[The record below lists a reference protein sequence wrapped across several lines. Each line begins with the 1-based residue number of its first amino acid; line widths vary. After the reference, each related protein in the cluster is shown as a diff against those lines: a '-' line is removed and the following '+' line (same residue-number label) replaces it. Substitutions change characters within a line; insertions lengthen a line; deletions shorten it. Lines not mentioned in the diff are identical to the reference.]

1 MRGGSPGVIPRASK
15 VSSQSVAYRKRGTRL
30 LSAAGLAVAAALA
43 IQGCTSS
50 AAPPA
55 ANASGQGG
63 HTASAVTTAEA
74 SKAFQSYLNA
84 VLTGAPVY
92 HPKALAGTTGVA
104 YSSYSAAIQAM
115 RYSRVRAGSPS
126 VRFGKPVYYLPE
138 STGYPRWFVADVVL
152 TASDAKEPTLTPAEG
167 GVVPWMGIRAGAGRH
182 LVLFEKA
189 TATAPWQL
197 ASDSR
202 LAPGVSPPPLAKDDT
217 GHVPVVRLS
226 DSALLARP
234 DVTGA
239 LQAAVVDDG
248 PASPAASVVAS
259 GPLTTGI
266 YQAEHDTL
274 LGLSVPQG
282 DVSRWGLIGSNV
294 AKFALRT
301 ADGGALV
308 FYAMYLNT
316 DVEVPALLN
325 KSEPVKPGP
334 PIAVPAYVAPLLGL
348 GATAPRKHLEA
359 QQLLSF
365 AAVDPPGGPAKIQ
378 VIAIG
383 GGPNYAYAS

>member
-1 MRGGSPGVIPRASK
+1 
-15 VSSQSVAYRKRGTRL
+15 VAYRKRGTRL

-55 ANASGQGG
+55 ATANGQGG
-63 HTASAVTTAEA
+63 GGGHAASAVTIAEA
-74 SKAFQSYLNA
+74 SEAFAAYRAA
-84 VLTGAPVY
+84 VLTGAPV
-92 HPKALAGTTGVA
+92 HDPKALAGTTGVA
-104 YSSYSAAIQAM
+104 YSSYSAAIQATS
-115 RYSRVRAGSPS
+115 YHHVPAGSPS
-126 VRFGKPVYYLPE
+126 AQFGKPVYYLPE
-138 STGYPRWFVADVVL
+138 STSYPRWFVADVVL
-152 TASDAKEPTLTPAEG
+152 TAPGPREPPLTPDAG
-167 GVVPWMGIRAGAGRH
+167 GVVPWMGIGTGGSRH

-202 LAPGVSPPPLAKDDT
+202 LAPGVSPPALARDGT
-217 GHVPVVRLS
+217 GHVPVVPLS
-226 DSALLARP
+226 DTALLARP
-234 DVTGA
+234 DVAGA

-274 LGLSVPQG
+274 LGLSVPRG
-282 DVSRWGLIGSNV
+282 DVSRWGLQGSNIT
-294 AKFALRT
+294 KFALRT
-301 ADGGALV
+301 AGGGALV

-316 DVEVPALLN
+316 NVEVPALLN
-325 KSEPVKPGP
+325 KSEPVNPGP
-334 PIAVPAYVAPLLGL
+334 PIAVPSYVAPLLGP
-348 GATAPRKHLEA
+348 GATTPRKHLEA

>member
-1 MRGGSPGVIPRASK
+1 
-15 VSSQSVAYRKRGTRL
+15 VAYRKRGTRL

-63 HTASAVTTAEA
+63 HAASAVTTAEA
-74 SKAFQSYLNA
+74 ARAFALYLA
-84 VLTGAPVY
+84 ATAT
-92 HPKALAGTTGVA
+92 ATGVEDRA
-104 YSSYSAAIQAM
+104 TALSYTTDVARATLSADYQ
-115 RYSRVRAGSPS
+115 SEQ
-126 VRFGKPVYYLPE
+126 RFNLNLLVNEFSYGKPVFYLPA
-138 STGYPRWFVADVVL
+138 SSGYPRWFVADVATTYSGPKPPPGTTV
-152 TASDAKEPTLTPAEG
+152 AGTPG
-167 GVVPWMGIRAGAGRH
+167 GIPWTSVIGSRH
-182 LVLFEKA
+182 LMLFKKA
-189 TATAPWQL
+189 SPTANWQL
-197 ASDSR
+197 ASSSV
-202 LAPGVSPPPLAKDDT
+202 LAPGVSPPALAKDDT
-217 GHVPVVRLS
+217 GHVPVVPLS

-239 LQAAVVDDG
+239 LQAALVDDG
-248 PASPAASVVAS
+248 PASPAAAVVAS

-274 LGLSVPQG
+274 LGLSVPPG
-282 DVSRWGLIGSNV
+282 DVSQWQLAGSNLT
-294 AKFALRT
+294 KFALRT

-316 DVEVPALLN
+316 TVEVPALFN
-325 KSEPVKPGP
+325 KSEPVDPGP
-334 PIAVPAYVAPLLGL
+334 PIAVPPYVAPLLGL
-348 GATAPRKHLEA
+348 GKATPRRQLEA

-365 AAVDPPGGPAKIQ
+365 AAVDPPGSPAKIQ

>member
-1 MRGGSPGVIPRASK
+1 
-15 VSSQSVAYRKRGTRL
+15 VAYRKRGTRL

-63 HTASAVTTAEA
+63 DAASAVTIAEA
-74 SKAFQSYLNA
+74 SKAFAAYRA
-84 VLTGAPVY
+84 AIFTGAY
-92 HPKALAGTTGVA
+92 YNDAKSLAYTTGTAWATYDTAQRV
-104 YSSYSAAIQAM
+104 YRYHHQQAAGGGI
-115 RYSRVRAGSPS
+115 
-126 VRFGKPVYYLPE
+126 RFGAPIFYLPD
-138 STGYPRWFVADVVL
+138 SAGYPQWFVADVKTTSSGPAPGAL
-152 TASDAKEPTLTPAEG
+152 ISANGTPEA
-167 GVVPWMGIRAGAGRH
+167 ISNGRH
-182 LVLFEKA
+182 LVLFEKV
-189 TATAPWQL
+189 TATGPWQL

-202 LAPGVSPPPLAKDDT
+202 LAPGVSPPALAKDDT
-217 GHVPVVRLS
+217 GHVPIVPLS
-226 DSALLARP
+226 DTALLARP
-234 DVTGA
+234 DVAGA

-274 LGLSVPQG
+274 LGLSVPPG
-282 DVSRWGLIGSNV
+282 DVSQWELEGSNV
-294 AKFALRT
+294 SKFALRT

-308 FYAMYLNT
+308 FYTMYLNT
-316 DVEVPALLN
+316 TVEVPALLN

-334 PIAVPAYVAPLLGL
+334 PIAVPPYLAPLLAP
-348 GATAPRKHLEA
+348 GASTPRKHLEA

-365 AAVDPPGGPAKIQ
+365 ATVDPPGGPAKIQ

-383 GGPNYAYAS
+383 GGLNYAYES

>member
-1 MRGGSPGVIPRASK
+1 
-15 VSSQSVAYRKRGTRL
+15 VAHRKRATRL
-30 LSAAGLAVAAALA
+30 LPAAGLAVAAALA

-50 AAPPA
+50 APGTP
-55 ANASGQGG
+55 NASGRGAQGSRGG
-63 HTASAVTTAEA
+63 HAASAVTIAEA
-74 SKAFQSYLNA
+74 SKAFRSYLDA

-92 HPKALAGTTGVA
+92 DPTALAGTTGVA
-104 YSSYSAAIQAM
+104 YSSYSAAIQVM
-115 RYSRVRAGSPS
+115 RSHHVQAGWPS
-126 VRFGKPVYYLPE
+126 VRFGTPAYYLPE

-152 TASDAKEPTLTPAEG
+152 TAPGSKESPLTPAEG
-167 GVVPWMGIRAGAGRH
+167 GPVPWMGLGTGASRH

-189 TATAPWQL
+189 SATGPWQL

-202 LAPGVSPPPLAKDDT
+202 LAPGVSPPALAKDDT

-234 DVTGA
+234 DVAGA
-239 LQAAVVDDG
+239 LQAAVVADG
-248 PASPAASVVAS
+248 PASPAAAVVAD

-274 LGLSVPQG
+274 LGLSVPPG
-282 DVSRWGLIGSNV
+282 DVSQWELAGSNV
-294 AKFALRT
+294 TRFALRT
-301 ADGGALV
+301 TDGGALV

-316 DVEVPALLN
+316 EVEVPALLN
-325 KSEPVKPGP
+325 RSEPVNPGP
-334 PIAVPAYVAPLLGL
+334 PIAVPAYVTPLLGL
-348 GATAPRKHLEA
+348 GKTAPRNSLET

-365 AAVDPPGGPAKIQ
+365 AAVDPPGSPAKIQ

-383 GGPNYAYAS
+383 GGLNYAYAS

>member
-1 MRGGSPGVIPRASK
+1 
-15 VSSQSVAYRKRGTRL
+15 VAHRKRGTCL
-30 LSAAGLAVAAALA
+30 LSAAGLAVAASLA

-50 AAPPA
+50 APPA
-55 ANASGQGG
+55 ANASGQGDRGGRGG
-63 HTASAVTTAEA
+63 HAASAVTTAEA
-74 SKAFQSYLNA
+74 SKAFQSYLDA

-92 HPKALAGTTGVA
+92 DPKALAGTTGVA
-104 YSSYSAAIQAM
+104 YASYSAAIRAM
-115 RYSRVRAGSPS
+115 RYDHVQAGSPS
-126 VRFGKPVYYLPE
+126 VRFGKPVYYLPA
-138 STGYPRWFVADVVL
+138 STSYPRWFVADVVL
-152 TASDAKEPTLTPAEG
+152 TAPGSKGSPLTPAEG
-167 GVVPWMGIRAGAGRH
+167 GPVPWMGIGTGASRH

-202 LAPGVSPPPLAKDDT
+202 LAPGVSPPALAKDDT
-217 GHVPVVRLS
+217 GHVPVVQLS

-234 DVTGA
+234 DVAGA

-248 PASPAASVVAS
+248 PASPAATVVAN

-274 LGLSVPQG
+274 LGLSVPPG
-282 DVSRWGLIGSNV
+282 DVSHWELAGSNV
-294 AKFALRT
+294 TKFALRT
-301 ADGGALV
+301 AGGGALV

-316 DVEVPALLN
+316 TVEVPALLN
-325 KSEPVKPGP
+325 KSEPVNPGP
-334 PIAVPAYVAPLLGL
+334 LIAVPPYVAPLLGL
-348 GATAPRKHLEA
+348 GKTPPRRHLEA

-365 AAVDPPGGPAKIQ
+365 AAVDPPGSPAKIQ

-383 GGPNYAYAS
+383 GGPDYAYAS

>member
-1 MRGGSPGVIPRASK
+1 
-15 VSSQSVAYRKRGTRL
+15 VAYRKRGTRL

-50 AAPPA
+50 AAS
-55 ANASGQGG
+55 NASGQGG
-63 HTASAVTTAEA
+63 RAASAVTTAEA
-74 SKAFQSYLNA
+74 SKAFQSYLDA

-92 HPKALAGTTGVA
+92 HPEALAGTTGVA
-104 YSSYSAAIQAM
+104 YSSYSAAIQVM
-115 RYSRVRAGSPS
+115 RYHHVQAGSPP
-126 VRFGKPVYYLPE
+126 VRFGKPVYYLPA

-152 TASDAKEPTLTPAEG
+152 TDSGATEPPLTPAEG
-167 GVVPWMGIRAGAGRH
+167 AVVPWMGISTGAGRH

-189 TATAPWQL
+189 TAAAPWQLGGLLEEHQMAAGAAPWQL

-202 LAPGVSPPPLAKDDT
+202 LAPGVSPPALAKDDT
-217 GHVPVVRLS
+217 GHVPVVPLS
-226 DSALLARP
+226 DTALLARP
-234 DVTGA
+234 DVAGA

-248 PASPAASVVAS
+248 PASPAATMVAS

-274 LGLSVPQG
+274 LGLSVPPG
-282 DVSRWGLIGSNV
+282 DVSQWELEGSNV
-294 AKFALRT
+294 TKFALRT

-316 DVEVPALLN
+316 TVEVPALLN
-325 KSEPVKPGP
+325 KSEPVDLGP
-334 PIAVPAYVAPLLGL
+334 PIAVPPYVAPLLAVGN
-348 GATAPRKHLEA
+348 TAPHRHLEA

-365 AAVDPPGGPAKIQ
+365 AAVDPAGSPAKIQ

>member
-1 MRGGSPGVIPRASK
+1 V
-15 VSSQSVAYRKRGTRL
+15 
-30 LSAAGLAVAAALA
+30 
-43 IQGCTSS
+43 
-50 AAPPA
+50 
-55 ANASGQGG
+55 
-63 HTASAVTTAEA
+63 SAVTIAEA
-74 SKAFQSYLNA
+74 SKAFQSYRDA

-92 HPKALAGTTGVA
+92 NPKALAGTTGVA
-104 YSSYSAAIQAM
+104 YSSYSAAIQVM
-115 RYSRVRAGSPS
+115 RYHHVQAGSPS
-126 VRFGKPVYYLPE
+126 VRFGTPVYYLPE
-138 STGYPRWFVADVVL
+138 STSYPRWFVADVVL
-152 TASDAKEPTLTPAEG
+152 TAPGSMGPPLTPAEG
-167 GVVPWMGIRAGAGRH
+167 GPVPWMGLGTGASRH

-202 LAPGVSPPPLAKDDT
+202 LAPGVSPPALAKDDT
-217 GHVPVVRLS
+217 GHVPVVPLS
-226 DSALLARP
+226 DTALLARP

-274 LGLSVPQG
+274 LGLSVPPG
-282 DVSRWGLIGSNV
+282 DVSQWELQGANFT
-294 AKFALRT
+294 KFALRT

-308 FYAMYLNT
+308 CYAMYLNT
-316 DVEVPALLN
+316 TVEVPALLN
-325 KSEPVKPGP
+325 KSEPVKDGP
-334 PIAVPAYVAPLLGL
+334 PIAVPPYVAPLLGAGL
-348 GATAPRKHLEA
+348 GKTTPRRHFEA

-365 AAVDPPGGPAKIQ
+365 AAVDPPGSPAKIQ

>member
-1 MRGGSPGVIPRASK
+1 
-15 VSSQSVAYRKRGTRL
+15 VAYRKRGTRL
-30 LSAAGLAVAAALA
+30 LSVAGFAVAAVLA

-55 ANASGQGG
+55 ANASGPGG
-63 HTASAVTTAEA
+63 HAASAVTATEAARAFAFYLAATATA
-74 SKAFQSYLNA
+74 AGVDDRATALSYTTDVARAVLNA
-84 VLTGAPVY
+84 GY
-92 HPKALAGTTGVA
+92 Q
-104 YSSYSAAIQAM
+104 SEQ
-115 RYSRVRAGSPS
+115 
-126 VRFGKPVYYLPE
+126 RFNLHLPANEVGYGKPFFYLPA
-138 STGYPRWFVADVVL
+138 SNGYPRWFVADVAATYTGPKPLPGATV
-152 TASDAKEPTLTPAEG
+152 AGTPG
-167 GVVPWMGIRAGAGRH
+167 GIPWTWVTGGRH
-182 LVLFEKA
+182 LMLFKKASA
-189 TATAPWQL
+189 TANWQL
-197 ASDSR
+197 ASSSV
-202 LAPGVSPPPLAKDDT
+202 LAPGVSPPALAKDDT
-217 GHVPVVRLS
+217 GRVPVVALS

-248 PASPAASVVAS
+248 PASPAATVVAS

-274 LGLSVPQG
+274 LGLSVPRG
-282 DVSRWGLIGSNV
+282 DVSQWELAGSNV
-294 AKFALRT
+294 TKFALRT

-316 DVEVPALLN
+316 TVEVPALLN
-325 KSEPVKPGP
+325 KSEPVNPGP
-334 PIAVPAYVAPLLGL
+334 LIVVPPYVAPLLGF
-348 GATAPRKHLEA
+348 GKTAPRSSLEV

-365 AAVDPPGGPAKIQ
+365 AAVDPPGSPAKIQ